1 MQHDL
6 SVLTRPSADRASL
19 APQVGVVQRSIRW
32 IIVGAVVVFLA
43 FYNLTD
49 YPTTWFD
56 EGSHL
61 HVPKT
66 LVRFGT
72 YADYSSEG
80 FRYYGPTVGVGPTV
94 MLPIAA
100 AFQIFGIGLLQARLV
115 MVLYFLA
122 AIYAFYRL
130 AHVLGGDRL
139 AWVATALLVASRG
152 VGLVEYGREVLGE
165 VPAFFFVVVGLAVW
179 FAAWEKAS
187 WPRLV
192 AVGLLLGLATVTKNQ
207 FLLVLAPTLGIA
219 WLLNLIYY
227 RTTPQR
233 VFVVPGLVAGT
244 LFALWQVYTVMYLG
258 PSTASANWAALRT
271 ATAGAALVF
280 SPELM
285 KRGLGE
291 LMSFKVYLGWLLPI
305 LLYAFVLVLPRRR
318 EDQQWGLLFVLIA
331 VNLAW
336 YVIASI
342 SWLRYAF
349 LGLAVA
355 SLFVARFFSA
365 LTDGF
370 QVQAA
375 SMWQALRGGES
386 AWPKHA
392 LRLIML
398 AWLAVMI
405 ALPLAQTAWNI
416 ISPDFNAPSAM
427 ATYLNQYVSRDAL
440 IETWEPE
447 MGFLTDHNYHFPP
460 PLLLNDAVGY
470 IWLGK
475 PSPSQ
480 QYSFVQDQ
488 APDYVL
494 VGAFAQWVKLYPDDI
509 LSAQYKLMKTIGGYE
524 LYARS
529 Q

>member
-1 MQHDL
+1 MQRNVN
-6 SVLTRPSADRASL
+6 VLAEPAAGRASL
-19 APQVGVVQRSIRW
+19 GSQAGVVGRSIGL
-32 IIVGAVVVFLA
+32 IVVGAVVAFLA
-43 FYNLTD
+43 LYNLTG

-66 LVRFGT
+66 LIRFGA

-100 AFQIFGIGLLQARLV
+100 AFRLFGVGLLQARLV
-115 MVLYFLA
+115 IVLYLLA
-122 AIYAFYRL
+122 TIYAFYRL
-130 AHVLGGDRL
+130 AHVLGGERL
-139 AWVATALLVASRG
+139 AWVATGLLVASRG

-165 VPAFFFVVVGLAVW
+165 VPAFFFVVAGLAVW
-179 FAAWEKAS
+179 FTAWEKTS

-192 AVGLLLGLATVTKNQ
+192 MVGLLLGLAMVTKNQ
-207 FLLVLAPTLGIA
+207 FLLVLAPTLGLA
-219 WLLNLIYY
+219 WLANLIYY
-227 RTTPQR
+227 RTAPQR

-244 LFALWQVYTVMYLG
+244 LFALWQVYMIVYLG
-258 PSTASANWAALRT
+258 PDTASANLAALRT

-285 KRGLGE
+285 KRGLSE
-291 LMSFKVYLGWLLPI
+291 LMSFKVYSAWLFPV
-305 LLYAFVLVLPRRR
+305 LLYGFVLALPRRR
-318 EDQQWGLLFVLIA
+318 QDQQWGLLFVLVAI
-331 VNLAW
+331 NLGW
-336 YVIASI
+336 YIIASI

-355 SLFVARFFSA
+355 ALFVARFFSD

-370 QVQAA
+370 QIRVVAL
-375 SMWQALRGGES
+375 WQALRAGES
-386 AWPKHA
+386 AWPRYA
-392 LRLIML
+392 LQLALL
-398 AWLAVMI
+398 AWLGLMI
-405 ALPLAQTAWNI
+405 VLPLAQTARYI
-416 ISPDFNAPSAM
+416 AAPDFNAPAAM
-427 ATYLNQYVSRDAL
+427 ATYLDEHVSRDAL

-475 PSPSQ
+475 PSPGQ
-480 QYSFVQDQ
+480 QYSFVRDQ
-488 APDYVL
+488 SPDYVL
-494 VGAFAQWVKLYPDDI
+494 VGAFARWVKLYPNDI
-509 LSAQYKLMKTIGGYE
+509 LAAHYKLMKTIGGYE